1 MINTKIIVRFIFIV
15 LSLFP
20 TLSKSEITNTI
31 IAKVGNEIITSYDI
45 KNEILTNIVLTNNE
59 INQKNIDAFKK
70 IAMKNLINR
79 KIKNIE
85 IEKYK
90 IVRFNTDDLQKYLS
104 NIAKSFNT
112 DMTGLKNIFKN
123 NEIDYDLFV
132 NNYKTELLWNTLI
145 FQIYYNQTNVNII
158 EVENEINRFKIDKTQ
173 SELEDLKNQILNQ
186 KKEEKLQLYSRSHF
200 TNLENTIQ
208 VKFN

>member
-1 MINTKIIVRFIFIV
+1 MINTKIIIRYIFAV

-20 TLSKSEITNTI
+20 TLSKSEVTNTI
-31 IAKVGNEIITSYDI
+31 VVKVGNEIITSYDI
-45 KNEILTNIVLTNNE
+45 KNEILTNIILNNNE

-70 IAMKNLINR
+70 IAVKNLINK

-85 IEKYK
+85 IKKYK
-90 IVRFNTDDLQKYLS
+90 IERFNTDDLQTYLS

-112 DMTGLKNIFKN
+112 DITGLKNIFKY

-145 FQIYYNQTNVNII
+145 FQIYFNQTNINII
-158 EVENEINRFKIDKTQ
+158 EVENEINKFKNEKTQ

-200 TNLENTIQ
+200 TNLENSIQ

>member
-158 EVENEINRFKIDKTQ
+158 EVENEINKFKIDKTQ

>member
-1 MINTKIIVRFIFIV
+1 MINTKIIVRFIFVI

-20 TLSKSEITNTI
+20 TMSKSEITNSI

-70 IAMKNLINR
+70 IAMKNLINK

-85 IEKYK
+85 IKKYK

>member
-1 MINTKIIVRFIFIV
+1 MINTKIIIRYIFAV

-70 IAMKNLINR
+70 IAVKNLINK

-85 IEKYK
+85 IKKYK